1 MSWAKN
7 MLRRNI
13 TKPKNS
19 ICIIYREGEGAG
31 NVGRSLEAEE
41 KAAGE
46 LFNIPD
52 WFSIETSIF
61 FFSFHFCLKCVSFS
75 SSFPFPIFLFFVA
88 TRLQK
93 Y

>member
-1 MSWAKN
+1 MSQAKN

-19 ICIIYREGEGAG
+19 ICIYIEGEEAE

-52 WFSIETSIF
+52 WFSIETLIF
-61 FFSFHFCLKCVSFS
+61 FFFHFCLKCVSFS
-75 SSFPFPIFLFFVA
+75 SSFPFPIFLFLVA

>member
-1 MSWAKN
+1 

-19 ICIIYREGEGAG
+19 ICIIYIEGEGAG

-61 FFSFHFCLKCVSFS
+61 FF
-75 SSFPFPIFLFFVA
+75 PFIFV
-88 TRLQK
+88 
-93 Y
+93 